1 MTGFPRFGAIS
12 PILNVKSSEGPL
24 SIGVLFA
31 IRNAILKRLFSTFAR
46 GWPGAG
52 LLLLR
57 LVAGI
62 ALLDQ
67 AVMPLPIGHL
77 VQSVIFAVSAIAV
90 AALLLLGLWTPIAGI
105 LTALFE
111 LRDLISHCDN
121 LWICILLGSLG
132 AGLAM
137 IGPGAWSVDARRYG
151 WKRVNPQDR

>member
-12 PILNVKSSEGPL
+12 PILNVKSSEGPQ

-67 AVMPLPIGHL
+67 AVRPLPTGHS
-77 VQSVIFAVSAIAV
+77 VQSVIFAVFAIGGGV
-90 AALLLLGLWTPIAGI
+90 LLLLGLWTPIAGI

-111 LRDLISHCDN
+111 LRNLSSRCDS
-121 LWICILLGSLG
+121 LWISILLGVLG
-132 AGLAM
+132 VALAM
-137 IGPGAWSVDARRYG
+137 IGPGAWSVDARLFG
-151 WKRVNPQDR
+151 WKRIDPQHR

>member
-1 MTGFPRFGAIS
+1 MTGFPRFGAIR
-12 PILNVKSSEGPL
+12 PILNVKSSQSSPEYRGP
-24 SIGVLFA
+24 V
-31 IRNAILKRLFSTFAR
+31 RDKNAILKRLFSTFAR

-57 LVAGI
+57 LAAGI

-67 AVMPLPIGHL
+67 AVMPSPTGHS

-90 AALLLLGLWTPIAGI
+90 GIMLPLGLWTPIAGV

-111 LRDLISHCDN
+111 LRNIISHCDN